1 MASPSHVHGL
11 RATAVRGEQFILGF
25 ALFVYEILLEATRKT
40 DINNLAKLANSFV
53 TPEMSFL
60 FFFFLGKAFEQ
71 DLSVDM
77 LILSH

>member
-11 RATAVRGEQFILGF
+11 RATAVRGEQFILEI
-25 ALFVYEILLEATRKT
+25 ALFVDETLLKATRNT

-53 TPEMSFL
+53 MPEMSSFFL
-60 FFFFLGKAFEQ
+60 LGKAFEQ